1 MAAVFGKVGEFDV
14 AREEWPQYV
23 EWLGHFFEAN
33 RIEDKGKKRSIF
45 LMMVGPTVFKLI
57 HNLASPAKPGD
68 KSCGDLVKLLTEH
81 YRPTPS
87 ETFQRFKFH
96 SRSRKPGES
105 VANFVAELRAL
116 AESMLWDQ
124 IVCSISDGAIQRRL
138 LGEVPLSVEKA
149 LQLAQGME
157 TAARN
162 VKELQG
168 GTAATPREVNQ
179 VTPPQKG
186 KHAKAMPQF
195 QGKSD
200 RTCFC
205 CGKPG
210 HVASKCRS
218 KDAQCHHCGK
228 TGHLRVMCYG
238 KAKGSAKK
246 SGTSHSVQQVQGQA
260 EMEEYSLFR
269 LGPVDKSSC
278 YNVGVDVD
286 GRRVTMEIDTGA
298 AVSLMS
304 AVTFKELWPGRSLDP
319 ATVQLCSYS
328 GEKIPVAGKV
338 EVTFSYK
345 SQVAKAPLVII
356 QGSGP
361 TLFGQNWLEQI
372 CLDWQEIYSL
382 HPMTLQLVL

>member
-23 EWLGHFFEAN
+23 ERLGHLFEAN
-33 RIEDKGKKRSIF
+33 RIEDEGKKRSIF

-68 KSCGDLVKLLTEH
+68 KSYRALVKLLTEH

-87 ETFQRFKFH
+87 QTVQRFKFH

-116 AESMLWDQ
+116 AEFCNFGSSLEAMLRDQ
-124 IVCSISDGAIQRRL
+124 FVCGISDSAIQRRL
-138 LGEVPLSVEKA
+138 LGEVPLSLEKA

-179 VTPPQKG
+179 VTPHQKG

-218 KDAQCHHCGK
+218 KDVQCHHCGK

-246 SGTSHSVQQVQGQA
+246 SGTSHSVQ
-260 EMEEYSLFR
+260 
-269 LGPVDKSSC
+269 
-278 YNVGVDVD
+278 
-286 GRRVTMEIDTGA
+286 
-298 AVSLMS
+298 
-304 AVTFKELWPGRSLDP
+304 
-319 ATVQLCSYS
+319 
-328 GEKIPVAGKV
+328 
-338 EVTFSYK
+338 
-345 SQVAKAPLVII
+345 
-356 QGSGP
+356 
-361 TLFGQNWLEQI
+361 
-372 CLDWQEIYSL
+372 
-382 HPMTLQLVL
+382 

>member
-1 MAAVFGKVGEFDV
+1 MLTSPFSAGVFDV

-23 EWLGHFFEAN
+23 ERLGHFFEVN
-33 RIEDKGKKRSIF
+33 RIEDEGKKRSIF

-68 KSCGDLVKLLTEH
+68 KSCGDSVKLLTEH

-116 AESMLWDQ
+116 AEFCNFGSSLEAMLWDQ
-124 IVCSISDGAIQRRL
+124 IVCSISDGAIQCRL
-138 LGEVPLSVEKA
+138 LGEVPLSLEKA

-157 TAARN
+157 TAVRN

-179 VTPPQKG
+179 VTPHQKG

-218 KDAQCHHCGK
+218 KDAPCHQEDGSPAGCVLRKSKGISQEVRDIPLCAAGAG
-228 TGHLRVMCYG
+228 TG
-238 KAKGSAKK
+238 
-246 SGTSHSVQQVQGQA
+246 
-260 EMEEYSLFR
+260 
-269 LGPVDKSSC
+269 
-278 YNVGVDVD
+278 
-286 GRRVTMEIDTGA
+286 
-298 AVSLMS
+298 
-304 AVTFKELWPGRSLDP
+304 
-319 ATVQLCSYS
+319 
-328 GEKIPVAGKV
+328 
-338 EVTFSYK
+338 
-345 SQVAKAPLVII
+345 
-356 QGSGP
+356 
-361 TLFGQNWLEQI
+361 
-372 CLDWQEIYSL
+372 
-382 HPMTLQLVL
+382 